1 MLGRLAAGIGS
12 SLEIA
17 AGWLPHR
24 LGGFIRGFRAQS
36 GVRYIQWSDP
46 SIPIAI
52 LKRKGHILLFS
63 PLFLQIS
70 DRPKFRGT
78 ATLCYAFGWRWVRLT
93 FSTIAY
99 FSYLRPV
106 PFLFRS
112 FCPSCQLVVVLFSWV
127 LCKCR
132 SRVRA
137 AHGVLASISNES
149 NPRISPG
156 CRFSGR
162 NLSRLSLVL
171 FFFFFFFFSSKG
183 PASPSLA
190 GYVRRSAALDGLAF
204 GDFSP
209 IISGNEFVDQLILRW
224 LKGTQGR
231 FFDDIGDVRLKNW
244 EATRWSV
251 CYEIYTKLTLICR
264 SSVQL
269 FRRLSN
275 VIIVCALEF
284 YIFIFLIVSM
294 YDRKEDTYV

>member
-1 MLGRLAAGIGS
+1 MIRPIDPNRDIKTQGPHS
-12 SLEIA
+12 SL
-17 AGWLPHR
+17 
-24 LGGFIRGFRAQS
+24 
-36 GVRYIQWSDP
+36 
-46 SIPIAI
+46 
-52 LKRKGHILLFS
+52 FS
-63 PLFLQIS
+63 LFLQIS

-162 NLSRLSLVL
+162 NLSRLSLVSS
-171 FFFFFFFFSSKG
+171 FSFFFSSKD
-183 PASPSLA
+183 PASPSFA

-209 IISGNEFVDQLILRW
+209 IISGNEFVDQLLLRW